1 VPASVSRDA
10 DLPRISIVVPSLN
23 HGAFIEHAL
32 RSVLDQRYPH
42 LELIVVD
49 GGSRDGT
56 REVLERFDG
65 QVTRWVS
72 EPDSGPAAAL
82 NRGFAM
88 TTGHVLGVLNADD
101 FLLPGSL
108 AAVAAAFAARPDTDV
123 ISGQGYF
130 SGPDGALAIPAYSD
144 PWNLRH
150 FRYGA
155 CVLLQPATFFR
166 RAAFE
171 RAGGFRTTGRVC
183 WDMEL
188 WADMARTGARFATI
202 ETRLAAF
209 RLHPKSITARSDQQ
223 ARRRRDAREVA
234 AELNGGRQSIA
245 DTAFHYWH
253 RALKFA
259 RHPRRAVRQRLYF
272 RSTLRRWSL

>member
-1 VPASVSRDA
+1 V
-10 DLPRISIVVPSLN
+10 PRISIVVPSLN

-56 REVLERFDG
+56 RQVLERLDG
-65 QVTRWVS
+65 QLTRWIS
-72 EPDSGPAAAL
+72 EPDNGPAAAL

-88 TTGHVLGVLNADD
+88 TTGNVLGVLNADD

-108 AAVAAAFAARPDTDV
+108 AAVAVAFAARPDADV
-123 ISGQGYF
+123 ISGHGYF
-130 SGPDGALAIPAYSD
+130 ASPDGALAMPAYSD
-144 PWNLRH
+144 RWSRRR
-150 FRYGA
+150 FQYGA

-166 RAAFE
+166 RAAFD
-171 RAGGFRTTGRVC
+171 RVNGFRTTGRVC

-188 WADMARTGARFATI
+188 WADMARAGARFATI
-202 ETRLAAF
+202 DRHLAAF
-209 RLHPKSITARSDQQ
+209 RLHPASITARPDQR
-223 ARRRRDAREVA
+223 ARRRSDARAVA
-234 AELNGGRQSIA
+234 AELHGRGKSPL
-245 DTAFHYWH
+245 TAARHYWH

-259 RHPRRAVRQRLYF
+259 RHPVRALRQRWFF